1 MTGFSYQP
9 TKIVLRRP
17 IKSAQDAN
25 LYAGL
30 MISNVYGGFANGY
43 QANQNLAPTAG
54 LRVKF

>member
-1 MTGFSYQP
+1 
-9 TKIVLRRP
+9 
-17 IKSAQDAN
+17 
-25 LYAGL
+25 